1 MDRIKHE
8 KQRLNQDKEHIEN
21 QLQEKDQRLKEE
33 QQEKV
38 ALETMLKEL
47 NNKLVSGGQ
56 QLQEKE
62 AEQLAAQREYQKK
75 IKEQRRKAE
84 KLREEKIANENA
96 LITANVQFKTMEEEL
111 KATREIMN
119 RQKAKYENAASE
131 IRDLKKEHN
140 DEKEDLMI

>member
-1 MDRIKHE
+1 
-8 KQRLNQDKEHIEN
+8 
-21 QLQEKDQRLKEE
+21 
-33 QQEKV
+33 
-38 ALETMLKEL
+38 MLKEL

-96 LITANVQFKTMEEEL
+96 LISANVQFKSMEEEL
-111 KATREIMN
+111 KATREYMD
-119 RQKAKYENAASE
+119 RQKAKFENAASE